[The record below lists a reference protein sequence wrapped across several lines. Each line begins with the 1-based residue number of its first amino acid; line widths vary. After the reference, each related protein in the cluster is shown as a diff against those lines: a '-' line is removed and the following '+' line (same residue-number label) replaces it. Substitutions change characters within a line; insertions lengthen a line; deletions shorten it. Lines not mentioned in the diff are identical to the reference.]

1 MSIAKY
7 RAFIKTVES
16 GSLTE
21 AAKILGY
28 SQPGISHMIS
38 SLEKE
43 TGLQLLIRNKDQV
56 LPTENGK
63 KILYYCY
70 QIIKNENY
78 LQETVSSINGLL
90 AGTINIG
97 AYNSLLQSF
106 VPELIRIFS
115 TTYSNISFHIRE
127 QAYSDFQE
135 NLPKGIIDI
144 GFMSNDVPK
153 NFEFIPLFW
162 DPVCLLIKSDHPL
175 ATYERVPVHL
185 INGCDF
191 IMPLP
196 GYDDLIQVIQQRKT
210 IAPHIRH
217 FAASDAALLEMVA
230 LGLGASV
237 ISLQQARRL
246 PEGVIIKNFN
256 EDFHRDLGIAIKSQ
270 KHTTPAIREFIR
282 LAQELSDK
290 KRKEGALP
298 L

>member
-56 LPTENGK
+56 LPTDNGK

-90 AGTINIG
+90 TGTIKIG
-97 AYNSLLQSF
+97 AYNSLLQNF
-106 VPELIRIFS
+106 VPELIRIYS
-115 TTYSNISFHIRE
+115 TTYSNISFQIRE
-127 QAYSDFQE
+127 QAYSEFQE

-144 GFMSNDVPK
+144 GFMNDDVPK
-153 NFEFIPLFW
+153 GFEFIQLFK
-162 DPVCLLIKSDHPL
+162 DPVCLLLKKDHPL
-175 ATYERVPVHL
+175 ASYDRIPVSL
-185 INGCDF
+185 MSGCEF

-196 GYDDLIQVIQQRKT
+196 GYDDLVQVIQQKKA
-210 IAPHIRH
+210 IAPNIRH
-217 FAASDAALLEMVA
+217 YAASDTALVEMAA
-230 LGLGASV
+230 LGLGVTV
-237 ISLQQARRL
+237 ISRQQSRRL
-246 PEGVIIKNFN
+246 PEEVIAKEFA
-256 EDFHRDLGIAIKSQ
+256 EDFHRNLGIAIKSQ

-282 LAQELSDK
+282 LAQELSQK
-290 KRKEGALP
+290 KCKEGALP